1 MTRKISNDTLLQLL
15 FYYSFR
21 PKTIIQNN
29 RYPIFNYWKELFN
42 KAYSI
47 LSILLFLVIFIYLS
61 RSIFYYQKLA
71 IRFTIVFRASMI
83 KRESGESDRDR
94 LEGNCSKTG
103 SNFRTR
109 RLMEIGWYAT
119 RPALRMNDSRWMVK
133 MNSMARPD

>member
-1 MTRKISNDTLLQLL
+1 MILSCSCFFIIRS
-15 FYYSFR
+15 
-21 PKTIIQNN
+21 KTIIQNN

-47 LSILLFLVIFIYLS
+47 LLFSVIFIYLS

-71 IRFTIVFRASMI
+71 IRFTIAFRASMI